1 MNKELFRKT
10 ENYLENYNR
19 LETEIKLIKAEIEDI
34 KEYYTGCV
42 VIGYNEKSGPTNK
55 FSSMV
60 EDEVIRKEK
69 DLFYLKRD
77 LDYKV
82 RRLKRRIDLAI
93 QTLRTKEEKDLVKLK
108 YINQSNVSWGNV
120 AYILRYNKDYCRKE
134 LRNKIIRQI
143 TNFIFYNAGVQE
155 MFII

>member
-10 ENYLENYNR
+10 ENLLKNYNR

-34 KEYYTGCV
+34 KESYTGCV
-42 VIGYNEKSGPTNK
+42 AIGYSEKSGSTNK

-60 EDEVIRKEK
+60 EDEIIRKEK

-77 LDYKV
+77 LEYKV
-82 RRLKRRIDLAI
+82 KLKRRIDLAI

-108 YINQSNVSWGNV
+108 YINQPNVSWGNV

-143 TNFIFYNAGVQE
+143 ADFIFYNPGVQKR
-155 MFII
+155 FII

>member
-1 MNKELFRKT
+1 MNKELFKET
-10 ENYLENYNR
+10 ENLLKNYNR

-34 KEYYTGCV
+34 KESYTGCV
-42 VIGYNEKSGPTNK
+42 TIGYSEKSGPTNK
-55 FSSMV
+55 FSSLV

-77 LDYKV
+77 LEYKV
-82 RRLKRRIDLAI
+82 KLKRRIDLAI

-108 YINQSNVSWGNV
+108 YINQPNVSWGNV

-143 TNFIFYNAGVQE
+143 ADFVFYNPGVQE
-155 MFII
+155 RFII

>member
-1 MNKELFRKT
+1 MDKTLFKKT
-10 ENYLENYNR
+10 ENLLRNYNT
-19 LETEIKLIKAEIEDI
+19 LETEIKLIESEIKDI
-34 KEYYTGCV
+34 QESYTGCGA
-42 VIGYNEKSGPTNK
+42 IGYSEKSGPTNK

-60 EDEVIRKEK
+60 EDEIIRKEK

-77 LDYKV
+77 LEYKV
-82 RRLKRRIDLAI
+82 KLKRRIDLAI

-108 YINQSNVSWGNV
+108 YINQPNVSWGNV

-143 TNFIFYNAGVQE
+143 ADFIFYNPGVQE
-155 MFII
+155 RFII

>member
-10 ENYLENYNR
+10 ENLLKNYNR

-34 KEYYTGCV
+34 KESYTGCAA
-42 VIGYNEKSGPTNK
+42 IDYNEKSGPTNK

-69 DLFYLKRD
+69 DIFYLKRD
-77 LDYKV
+77 LEYKV
-82 RRLKRRIDLAI
+82 KLKRRIDLAI

-108 YINQSNVSWGNV
+108 YINQPNVSWGNV

-143 TNFIFYNAGVQE
+143 ADFIFYNPGVQE
-155 MFII
+155 RFII

>member
-1 MNKELFRKT
+1 MDKELFKET
-10 ENYLENYNR
+10 EKLLKNYNR

-34 KEYYTGCV
+34 KESYTGCV
-42 VIGYNEKSGPTNK
+42 AIGYNEKSGPTNK

-82 RRLKRRIDLAI
+82 RLKRRIDLAI
-93 QTLRTKEEKDLVKLK
+93 QTLRTKEEKDLIRLR
-108 YINQSNVSWGNV
+108 YINQPKVSWGTV
-120 AYILRYNKDYCRKE
+120 ARHLKYNKDYCRKE
-134 LRNKIIRQI
+134 LRPKVIKQI
-143 TNFIFYNAGVQE
+143 ADFVFYNPGVQE
-155 MFII
+155 RFII

>member
-10 ENYLENYNR
+10 ENLLKNYNR

-34 KEYYTGCV
+34 KESYTGCV
-42 VIGYNEKSGPTNK
+42 AIGYSEKSGSTNK

-60 EDEVIRKEK
+60 EDEIIRKEK

-77 LDYKV
+77 LEYKV
-82 RRLKRRIDLAI
+82 KLKRRIDLAI

-108 YINQSNVSWGNV
+108 YINQPNVSWGNV

-143 TNFIFYNAGVQE
+143 ADFIFYNPGVQE
-155 MFII
+155 RFII